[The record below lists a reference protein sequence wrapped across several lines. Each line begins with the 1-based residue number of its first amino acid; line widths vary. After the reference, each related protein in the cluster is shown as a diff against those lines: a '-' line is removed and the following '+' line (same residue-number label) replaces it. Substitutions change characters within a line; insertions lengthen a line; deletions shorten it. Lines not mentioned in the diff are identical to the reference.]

1 MHLSLKYFFEE
12 ASLIRQWNISKK
24 RKSPEYWLWFVWN

>member
-24 RKSPEYWLWFVWN
+24 RKSPE